1 MSVFD
6 FNLLLSAC
14 VIPYGMC
21 VSLWFSRGANEN
33 IMCAFDVEL
42 SLSHLFLLS
51 LAHVRLLAFIS
62 LFSSFHR
69 RSVALVY
76 VFGFVSRKI
85 RIHSNAPSTSWATV
99 NTYDIWIVSILSKHV
114 HVNSNSLTTKKK
126 EKRTEKSEKE
136 KSKTNHSNT
145 NSVSMCF
152 TLFASSRIINSL
164 SQCVVVS

>member
-14 VIPYGMC
+14 VIPYDGMC

-33 IMCAFDVEL
+33 IMCAFDFEL

-99 NTYDIWIVSILSKHV
+99 NTYDIWIVSIVSKHV

-126 EKRTEKSEKE
+126 RRERKKVK
-136 KSKTNHSNT
+136 KKNQKQIIPI
-145 NSVSMCF
+145 
-152 TLFASSRIINSL
+152 RI
-164 SQCVVVS
+164 QCRCVLHCSHHHES